1 MRELM
6 TPNPKESYAPGEAPP
21 VIASRVL
28 SAACFGALLFVG
40 WMLLAGWF
48 HPSLEAL
55 RGGPGSPGLLLYSL
69 CLDAF
74 ALGLSAVFLSAL
86 DRQSFRA
93 LGLWLYPR
101 WWFHAAAGTA
111 VGAVTI
117 GVVALAVSA
126 WRGAG
131 RAGIGA
137 GHLPV
142 VLAFFLLAAAF
153 EELMFRGYAWQRLAE
168 SLGVLPATLISSVL
182 FGLAHALNPGATR
195 LSICNTVLA
204 GGLMCVARWR
214 SRALWMPLGLHFG
227 WNLFLGPVFGYPVSG
242 YQLSGSA
249 AAAPGTAT
257 DWLTGGGYGLEGSA
271 VLTVVAGAAIL
282 VLACCPRKVLSPVDF
297 QE

>member
-1 MRELM
+1 MRQLM
-6 TPNPKESYAPGEAPP
+6 TPTPNQHPAAGEAPL

-28 SAACFGALLFVG
+28 SAACFAALLFVG

-55 RGGPGSPGLLLYSL
+55 RGGAGAPALLLYSL

-93 LGLWLYPR
+93 LGLWFYPR
-101 WWFHAAAGTA
+101 WWFHAAAGAA

-117 GVVALAVSA
+117 AVVALAVSA
-126 WRGAG
+126 WRGAERVAIGEG
-131 RAGIGA
+131 R
-137 GHLPV
+137 LPV

-214 SRALWMPLGLHFG
+214 SRALWMPLGLHLG
-227 WNLFLGPVFGYPVSG
+227 WNLFLGPVCGYPVSG

-249 AAAPGTAT
+249 AAAPTTAS
-257 DWLTGGGYGLEGSA
+257 DWLTGGKYGLEGSA
-271 VLTVVAGAAIL
+271 VLTAVALASIVL
-282 VLACCPRKVLSPVDF
+282 LACCPRKVLSPADF